1 MASWEGGLPPAA
13 HARIARQR
21 ASGVAGSL
29 LSAPGAAAI
38 RSVALQP
45 VGEVFGSLVMQLSWS
60 GGGCGIWNANF
71 RPGGVAS
78 FPFGDGTAAAGSL
91 GGIFG
96 GGGPIGQGGAFGANP
111 FGRGPAVGGW
121 PGNAGGYWT
130 TPVLTTG
137 GRGGRNAGFGSYVH
151 AFAHAWHGAHDRM
164 AAEAAALGA
173 DGVVGVSIRRTLLEN
188 ATWEFTAVGT
198 AVRSLDTS
206 ITPSG
211 RGGVWTAGFSAE
223 HVTALV
229 QSGYVPRGMALGLSV
244 STKHEDGLLKQQ
256 RSVWTDNTEVNGLTE
271 LLEAARDDAR
281 AQLTARAAPLGA
293 TDLVVTDSSV
303 GEFETP
309 CGDEVDL
316 HAEALFVGTA
326 IAPGPMHAFRN
337 HSSTA
342 RAQRDV
348 LGILPLTDPGVRSAQ
363 RYR

>member
-1 MASWEGGLPPAA
+1 MASWDGGLPPAA

-38 RSVALQP
+38 RAVALQP
-45 VGEVFGSLVMQLSWS
+45 VGEVFGSLVMQLAWS
-60 GGGCGIWNANF
+60 GGGCGIWSTGYQPRGF
-71 RPGGVAS
+71 S
-78 FPFGDGTAAAGSL
+78 SIPFGDGTAAAGGF
-91 GGIFG
+91 GGLLNGPFAPNTPYGGPFG
-96 GGGPIGQGGAFGANP
+96 GGPGAPGIA
-111 FGRGPAVGGW
+111 GW
-121 PGNAGGYWT
+121 GSAPSGYWT

-137 GRGGRNAGFGSYVH
+137 GRGGKNAGFGSYVH
-151 AFAHAWHGAHDRM
+151 AFARAWHGAHDRM

-173 DGVVGVSIRRTLLEN
+173 DGVVGVSIRRALLESN
-188 ATWEFTAVGT
+188 TWEFTAVGT
-198 AVRSLDTS
+198 AVRSLDAS
-206 ITPSG
+206 VTPGG

-244 STKHEDGLLKQQ
+244 STKHEDALLKQQ
-256 RSVWTDNTEVNGLTE
+256 RSAWTDNTEVSGLTE

-281 AQLTARAAPLGA
+281 AQLMLRAAPLGA
-293 TDLVVTDSSV
+293 SDLVITDSSV

-309 CGDEVDL
+309 CGEESDL

-342 RAQRDV
+342 ADRRDV

-363 RYR
+363 RHR